1 MTQGL
6 ATRIGDVLFLNGG
19 LFDKGELDDLDGVT
33 VPDSAI
39 EQVLSGLF
47 DRFNFT
53 VMESTPFDIE
63 VAVDPEMLG
72 KVFEELVTGRHDSG
86 AYYTPRPVVSFMCR
100 EALKGYL
107 EGNGTGADAD
117 AIARFVDQRDPDG
130 ITLAAARRVSE
141 ALSEVT
147 VVDPARGSS
156 AYLLG
161 MMQELIE
168 LQTTLLNVGVDAKSI
183 YDLKLEIIQRNLY
196 GVDSDGFA
204 VNIAMLRMWLSLAIY
219 YEGPTPEPLPNLDF
233 KVVCGDSR
241 RGPDPNAGVEVQGTL
256 GQDTEQIR
264 RLGELKGEYLRASTG
279 SNKERLR
286 QQIGELN
293 GEIRQ
298 AQGMAAMDRVVDW
311 RVEFS
316 EVFAARRGFDITIGN
331 PPYGI
336 TVKDRRSA
344 VNGHTDSYTNFMGLA
359 GDLALNGV
367 MAYITPTSWETGER
381 FKKFRQYLFSKMTL
395 RSVVNL
401 PYDVF
406 ETPYVDTAMTI
417 GMMGRPRSATSRLAT
432 LEKRAELNLTQIAD
446 YVTSADWAAISGD
459 ASLRVPLLDWSASLF
474 GRIGQEYANLAVLNP
489 PRRAAVLPLHARGLV
504 PLLQEPSLV
513 HQQHSSSIGQVL
525 NQVGSQ
531 VIAHQ
536 VRVPSVAI

>member
-1 MTQGL
+1 M
-6 ATRIGDVLFLNGG
+6 
-19 LFDKGELDDLDGVT
+19 
-33 VPDSAI
+33 
-39 EQVLSGLF
+39 
-47 DRFNFT
+47 
-53 VMESTPFDIE
+53 
-63 VAVDPEMLG
+63 
-72 KVFEELVTGRHDSG
+72 
-86 AYYTPRPVVSFMCR
+86 
-100 EALKGYL
+100 
-107 EGNGTGADAD
+107 
-117 AIARFVDQRDPDG
+117 
-130 ITLAAARRVSE
+130 
-141 ALSEVT
+141 T

-168 LQTTLLNVGVDAKSI
+168 LQTTLFDVGVDAKSL

-204 VNIAMLRMWLSLAIY
+204 VNIAMLRMWLSLAID

-359 GDLALNGV
+359 GDLAPNGV
-367 MAYITPTSWETGER
+367 MAYITPTSWETG
-381 FKKFRQYLFSKMTL
+381 
-395 RSVVNL
+395 
-401 PYDVF
+401 
-406 ETPYVDTAMTI
+406 
-417 GMMGRPRSATSRLAT
+417 
-432 LEKRAELNLTQIAD
+432 
-446 YVTSADWAAISGD
+446 
-459 ASLRVPLLDWSASLF
+459 
-474 GRIGQEYANLAVLNP
+474 
-489 PRRAAVLPLHARGLV
+489 
-504 PLLQEPSLV
+504 
-513 HQQHSSSIGQVL
+513 
-525 NQVGSQ
+525 
-531 VIAHQ
+531 
-536 VRVPSVAI
+536 